1 MNAAARRAIQVIA
14 FAAPALALYATDL
27 TPPGMS
33 APLALIAAL
42 LMLCALLVTVF
53 ASQPT
58 PRTRRRWL
66 RTAVASTV
74 LAAGSGLWYRS
85 TFASSVFV
93 YTGDHR
99 AHVAGSELTPAARR
113 LTSEAAIYDNDN
125 ALLLAAQ
132 GQDARVWTQSSIAQ
146 VQLELTALYLVFILT
161 TATAGFSAAE
171 LLRSPA
177 GAHRREPGPAD
188 PEDAAPVARNAR
200 QVILFLA
207 ANPSGTSQLALDEE
221 CAAIEKALQMSTGRD
236 DFDLRSKWAVSIDDM
251 MQHLNDLQPTIVHFS
266 GHGGGAAGIQLHGDG
281 AAADPPRDVES
292 ETDNG
297 VGIALQGEH
306 REVQYVQAR
315 ALAQMIGSAA
325 PSARLVVLN
334 ACFSD
339 ALAEELDDV
348 VDCVVG
354 MRGAIADDAARA
366 FAVGFY
372 RALGA
377 RRSVGNAV
385 AQAVAALGA
394 RQLLDE
400 HLPICR
406 TRKGVDADAVILVPA

>member
-1 MNAAARRAIQVIA
+1 MKPAVRRAIQVIA
-14 FAAPALALYATDL
+14 FAAPSLALYATDL
-27 TPPGMS
+27 APPGMS
-33 APLALIAAL
+33 ALLALIVAL
-42 LMLCALLVTVF
+42 LALCALLVT
-53 ASQPT
+53 ASARPPT

-66 RTAVASTV
+66 RAAVVATV

-85 TFASSVFV
+85 MLSASVFV
-93 YTGDHR
+93 YAGDHR
-99 AHVAGSELTPAARR
+99 AHIAGSELTPAARR
-113 LTSEAAIYDNDN
+113 LANEAAIYDNDN

-132 GQDARVWTQSSIAQ
+132 GQDERVWTQSSIAR
-146 VQLELTALYLVFILT
+146 VQLELTALYLVFILAA
-161 TATAGFSAAE
+161 ATAGFSAAE

-177 GAHRREPGPAD
+177 GAHRREPGTAA
-188 PEDAAPVARNAR
+188 EDTAPVAPVAR

-207 ANPSGTSQLALDEE
+207 ANPSGTSRLALDEE

-251 MQHLNDLQPTIVHFS
+251 MQHLNDLRPTIVHFS
-266 GHGGGAAGIQLHGDG
+266 GHGGGASGIQLQGDA
-281 AAADPPRDVES
+281 AAADPSRDIES
-292 ETDNG
+292 EAGDG

-325 PSARLVVLN
+325 PFARLVVLN

-339 ALAEELDDV
+339 GLAEELDDV

-354 MRGAIADDAARA
+354 MRGAIGDDAARA

-385 AQAVAALGA
+385 AQAAAALGA
-394 RQLLDE
+394 RQLPDE

-406 TRKGVDADAVILVPA
+406 TRAGIDADAVILVPA